1 MRLSLRLMSY
11 VLRYQIN
18 SRHFC
23 PPSLEIEQSRNL
35 ISVWSSEKRL
45 LEPMIT
51 LLAGRWRFYGCYTF
65 LKLQTQLQRRHYLQ
79 RKHSLRRKNMH
90 FWEIWY
96 AVCLNIQISRLYFF
110 ESKLLW
116 THALTNVTKRYKFS
130 RRLSR
135 FLPITYIG
143 VGRHFLSFLVLWGI
157 LGFLA

>member
-18 SRHFC
+18 FRHFC

-45 LEPMIT
+45 LEPMIIVLAFLWMLYISKVT
-51 LLAGRWRFYGCYTF
+51 DSVTEKALFAKKALLEDE
-65 LKLQTQLQRRHYLQ
+65 
-79 RKHSLRRKNMH
+79 KHALLRDMIRCPSEH
-90 FWEIWY
+90 S
-96 AVCLNIQISRLYFF
+96 SRLYFF

-143 VGRHFLSFLVLWGI
+143 VGRHFLSFLVLWWI